1 MLEDIIRWNTIYDD
15 DNSILMKII
24 ERKYPSELNAD
35 QLKAV
40 RRLHYSGWGNFSKKF
55 LCGVEGVDKDTGESF
70 TIIEAL
76 WHTNCNLMQL
86 LSNRFTFKEEID
98 KINGELTGKVTEI
111 SYDALVKDLYV
122 SPAVKRAIW
131 QSIQIVE
138 EIKKVMGSEP
148 DKIFVELARGEDNDK
163 QRTVSRKARL
173 LALYEGC
180 EADGRDWAKEIE
192 DRDERDFNSM
202 KLYLYYT
209 QMGRCM
215 YTGEQISIDQLM
227 TANARWDRDHIYP
240 QSKIKDDS
248 LDNLVLVKKE
258 FNAKK
263 SNEMI
268 SEEIQRKQ
276 KPFWDS
282 LLKMGLITRKK
293 YERLTRKDDFSDD
306 ELAGFINRQMVETR
320 QSSKAVVDLLNRMYD
335 TTRVI
340 PVKAGIVSQFRQR
353 DLNILKS
360 RRVNDYHHAK
370 DAYLNIVAGDVYDA
384 RFTSNPRTWLKNQKE
399 KNYHMNRVFDF
410 DVYRGNACIWEAPEG
425 NGKKRN
431 ADGDKFGGTLD
442 RIRKIV
448 KQNNILYTEHTYC
461 ENC

>member
-1 MLEDIIRWNTIYDD
+1 MKKLTEKNSLLYSRYMVLNELNNLRIRGREISVGLKQDIFNHVFKTHTKVKGKQLLNYLRESDRDLQFEDLSGFDEDFKANLSSYLDFEKQVFGERIAEDRVKSMVEDIIRWKTIYDD

-258 FNAKK
+258 FKK
-263 SNEMI
+263 E
-268 SEEIQRKQ
+268 
-276 KPFWDS
+276 
-282 LLKMGLITRKK
+282 
-293 YERLTRKDDFSDD
+293 
-306 ELAGFINRQMVETR
+306 
-320 QSSKAVVDLLNRMYD
+320 
-335 TTRVI
+335 
-340 PVKAGIVSQFRQR
+340 
-353 DLNILKS
+353 
-360 RRVNDYHHAK
+360 
-370 DAYLNIVAGDVYDA
+370 
-384 RFTSNPRTWLKNQKE
+384 
-399 KNYHMNRVFDF
+399 
-410 DVYRGNACIWEAPEG
+410 
-425 NGKKRN
+425 
-431 ADGDKFGGTLD
+431 
-442 RIRKIV
+442 
-448 KQNNILYTEHTYC
+448 
-461 ENC
+461 